1 MRFHLEPVVPGR
13 RAIGRRG
20 KDGIAIAIA
29 IAIKG
34 SMPAAKIAGGKKI
47 YSLGNLGT
55 IKPESPN

>member
-13 RAIGRRG
+13 RAIGPRG
-20 KDGIAIAIA
+20 KDGIAIA